1 MKKTGKLILS
11 IFLVIFSLTG
21 CPSPNTTKE
30 PENQPEQ
37 NNQEENEQIENTQ
50 KMEIKI
56 NEFSIWPSEK
66 GSYNKETGLL
76 EMQGEWQGAKLL
88 TDNLETKGKY
98 LCFEYTVLEGRL
110 RFGAKYDDDTDD
122 SISCQLTS
130 KVQLPLSGTK
140 KVKEIWLY
148 CTSEKVKV
156 KINKIYFSDE
166 RSIDSPVV
174 DAL

>member
-66 GSYNKETGLL
+66 VLTIKKQDSLKCKANGREQNFLQIILKQKE
-76 EMQGEWQGAKLL
+76 
-88 TDNLETKGKY
+88 N
-98 LCFEYTVLEGRL
+98 
-110 RFGAKYDDDTDD
+110 
-122 SISCQLTS
+122 IS
-130 KVQLPLSGTK
+130 
-140 KVKEIWLY
+140 
-148 CTSEKVKV
+148 
-156 KINKIYFSDE
+156 
-166 RSIDSPVV
+166 
-174 DAL
+174 ALNIQC